1 MKKIILSLMLA
12 CTLLTSMS
20 TNVFAAEQH
29 VDCEEHIEC
38 VEHEIT
44 VQTQR
49 QDAAH
54 QMAEAARALGYS
66 EDHPIILEAKSIWG
80 QAAQIKVE
88 LNTKLEELKQ
98 PKLTYFGE
106 FRLTG
111 YCPCYKCCGKTD
123 GITYSGVK
131 AVEGITV
138 AADIR
143 KLPIGTKIYI
153 EGLGERIVQDIGG
166 AIKGNKLDIFY
177 DTHGECYNAE
187 ANRTGVKVWI
197 VEES

>member
-1 MKKIILSLMLA
+1 MKKIILMLFLT
-12 CTLLTSMS
+12 CVLLASMS
-20 TNVFAAEQH
+20 ISVFAAEA
-29 VDCEEHIEC
+29 DT
-38 VEHEIT
+38 VESIQYEID

-49 QDAAH
+49 QDFAH
-54 QMAEAARALGYS
+54 QMAEAARSLGYS
-66 EDHPIILEAKSIWG
+66 EDHFIIVEAKTVWGHAAQLKELLEA
-80 QAAQIKVE
+80 
-88 LNTKLEELKQ
+88 KLEELQK
-98 PKLTYFGE
+98 PKLTYVGE

-123 GITYSGVK
+123 GITKSGVK

-138 AADIR
+138 AADVR
-143 KLPIGTKIYI
+143 KLPIGTKIYV

-187 ANRTGVKVWI
+187 ANRSGVKVWI
-197 VEES
+197 IEE

>member
-1 MKKIILSLMLA
+1 MKKLILLLVLTY
-12 CTLLTSMS
+12 TLIANMS
-20 TNVFAAEQH
+20 INVFAVEH
-29 VDCEEHIEC
+29 VNCTEHIEC
-38 VEHEIT
+38 VEHEIN

-54 QMAEAARALGYS
+54 QMAEAARSLGYL
-66 EDHPIILEAKSIWG
+66 EEHPIIVEAKTIWG
-80 QAAQIKVE
+80 QAAELKVQ
-88 LNTKLEELKQ
+88 LQAKLEELQK
-98 PKLTYFGE
+98 PKLRYIGE

-131 AVEGITV
+131 AVEGITI

-143 KLPIGTKIYI
+143 KLPIGTKVYI

-166 AIKGNKLDIFY
+166 AIKGNKIDVFY
-177 DTHGECYNAE
+177 DTHAECYNTE
-187 ANRTGVKVWI
+187 ANRSGVKVWI
-197 VEES
+197 IEE